1 MASGEDRF
9 QLRSQLCYLVA
20 TRCGLPSDS
29 ASKVSACNA
38 GRCRFDS
45 WVRKSSWRRK
55 WQSTPVFL
63 PEKSHGQR
71 ILAGYSL
78 NSRKESDTTEN
89 THTHSHTHTHTHT
102 HTRCDKDPAQ
112 PPNMLA
118 LIRMGKGC
126 YLHFHGRLDAA
137 LIP

>member
-1 MASGEDRF
+1 MTSGEDRF

-20 TRCGLPSDS
+20 TCCGFPSYS
-29 ASKVSACNA
+29 ASKESACNA
-38 GRCRFDS
+38 GRRRFDS

-71 ILAGYSL
+71 SLAGYSPK
-78 NSRKESDTTEN
+78 SRKESDSTEN
-89 THTHSHTHTHTHT
+89 THTHKHTHA
-102 HTRCDKDPAQ
+102 DKDPGH
-112 PPNMLA
+112 PPKMLA
-118 LIRMGKGC
+118 LIRMGEGC

>member
-63 PEKSHGQR
+63 PEKSHGER
-71 ILAGYSL
+71 SLVGYSPWGHKEL
-78 NSRKESDTTEN
+78 NTT
-89 THTHSHTHTHTHT
+89 
-102 HTRCDKDPAQ
+102 
-112 PPNMLA
+112 
-118 LIRMGKGC
+118 
-126 YLHFHGRLDAA
+126 
-137 LIP
+137 